1 MEKNIQ
7 CIILSSGNIL
17 ISEIEESFGDIPGE
31 PDCKLLSPFK
41 VIETNNTQTLEPWLS
56 CTNQTEIMLRSG
68 DALTFVE
75 PNGELRDKY
84 IKLTS

>member
-7 CIILSSGNIL
+7 CVILPSGIVL
-17 ISEIEESFGDIPGE
+17 VTEIEEAFGDIPGE
-31 PDCKLLSPFK
+31 PDCRLINPFK
-41 VIETNNTQTLEPWLS
+41 LIKTEEIYILEPWLDFS
-56 CTNQTEIMLRSG
+56 NQSVTMMRSG

-75 PNGELRDKY
+75 PNGELRHKY

>member
-1 MEKNIQ
+1 M
-7 CIILSSGNIL
+7 
-17 ISEIEESFGDIPGE
+17 
-31 PDCKLLSPFK
+31 
-41 VIETNNTQTLEPWLS
+41 EPWLDFS
-56 CTNQTEIMLRSG
+56 NQSVTMMRSG